1 MPIYEYLCLECGR
14 VCDHLVLN
22 RETFEPYCKHC
33 GSRNMKKLISRV
45 RVRLSMDTR
54 LERMADPALLGA
66 VDENDPRSMMKL
78 MERMGAEFG
87 DELGDDFDELM
98 ESAREE
104 MEEELSGGGKGADS
118 EGAGAMEDPGVGLE
132 STTLASRES
141 TEGENS

>member
-104 MEEELSGGGKGADS
+104 MEEELCKEDSGATGDA
-118 EGAGAMEDPGVGLE
+118 GVGLE
-132 STTLASRES
+132 STSSGTGES
-141 TEGENS
+141 TEGEIA